1 MLLLAT
7 ALLLGLTGL
16 LEPGGPPASYADH
29 AQPPGPVNA
38 QTTYGWRRPT
48 WHEEW
53 ETGRPGP
60 FRVSGPGLVY
70 TRRGM
75 LMLETTD
82 SGTVTATRRK
92 RGHRTGRWEIR
103 LRSRRDGTGAADFS
117 VRTELVP
124 AGKRD
129 QHCGAQD
136 IALESY
142 ALDDAEA
149 DFWIRTLPDQEF
161 AASQPLSL
169 ADAEWH
175 TFAVEVTDR
184 KITWFVDAHAVRRER
199 RRAALS
205 GVPLTVR
212 FSMVDV
218 PGERMNPSRMQLD
231 WLRYFGLDRPNAEPT
246 VAPRPQRTTYAG
258 AC

>member
-7 ALLLGLTGL
+7 ALLVGLTGL

-29 AQPPGPVNA
+29 ANPPGPVNA
-38 QTTYGWRRPT
+38 QSTNRWGHPT

-53 ETGRPGP
+53 ETGGRGA
-60 FRVSGPGLVY
+60 FRVEGPGVV
-70 TRRGM
+70 RRHRGM
-75 LMLETTD
+75 LTLDSTD
-82 SGTVTATRRK
+82 SGTLTATRRK
-92 RGHRTGRWEIR
+92 RGHVTGRWEIR
-103 LRSRRDGTGAADFS
+103 LRSRRLETGAADFT

-136 IALESY
+136 LALESY
-142 ALDDAEA
+142 VQDDPDA

-161 AASQPLSL
+161 TASQPLSL
-169 ADAEWH
+169 ADGEWH
-175 TFAVEVTDR
+175 TFGVEVTDR
-184 KITWFVDAHAVRRER
+184 KITWWVDAHAVRRER

-218 PGERMNPSRMQLD
+218 PGEPMNRSRMQMD
-231 WLRYFGLDRPNAEPT
+231 WLRYFGLDRPNRVST
-246 VAPRPQRTTYAG
+246 VAPRTDRGTYVG